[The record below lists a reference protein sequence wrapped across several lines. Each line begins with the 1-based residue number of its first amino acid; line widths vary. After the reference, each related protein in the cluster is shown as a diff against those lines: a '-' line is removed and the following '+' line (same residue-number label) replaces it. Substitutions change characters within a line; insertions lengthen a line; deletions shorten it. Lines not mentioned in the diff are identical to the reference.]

1 VRLFLAINL
10 PQPLRHE
17 LYALAEP
24 LRAAAPDVAW
34 VREPLL
40 HLTLRFFGEQPED
53 LPARLRAP
61 IEAAA
66 SRHRPPTLQFT
77 EPGAFPNLRRP
88 RVIWIGVEHHPRL
101 ELLHHD
107 VEVACASLGFEPEGR
122 PFRPHLTLGRVRKSP
137 SPVAQREQARALA
150 RAASAVATSESFTV
164 ESIDLMQSTL
174 TPNGRQYDALF
185 RAPLRA
191 G

>member
-10 PQPLRHE
+10 PPSLRHE
-17 LYALAEP
+17 LWALAEP
-24 LRAAAPDVAW
+24 LRAAAPGVAW

-40 HLTLRFFGEQPED
+40 HLTLRFFGEQSD
-53 LPARLRAP
+53 DFPARLRAP

-66 SRHRPPTLQFT
+66 GRHHPPTVRFT
-77 EPGAFPNLRRP
+77 EPGAFPTLRRP
-88 RVIWIGVEHHPRL
+88 RVIWLGVEHDPRL

-107 VEVACASLGFEPEGR
+107 VELACASVGFEPEGR

-137 SPVAQREQARALA
+137 SPQAQREQARLLA
-150 RAASAVATSESFTV
+150 RATNGMATSESFTV

-174 TPNGRQYDALF
+174 TPNGRQYDAVF
-185 RAPLRA
+185 RAPLRTR
-191 G
+191 